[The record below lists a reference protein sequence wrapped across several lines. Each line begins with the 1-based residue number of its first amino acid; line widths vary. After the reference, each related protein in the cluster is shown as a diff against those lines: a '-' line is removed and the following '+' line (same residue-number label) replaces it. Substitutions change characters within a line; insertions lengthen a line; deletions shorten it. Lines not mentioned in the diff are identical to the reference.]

1 MHMYNVWFY
10 IERYDVSGMV
20 WVLAKNKQS
29 AKDKAAKILLHIEA
43 IEIGDVEPDYG
54 YERG

>member
-43 IEIGDVEPDYG
+43 VEIGDVERDYG